1 VIRLPKVSPS
11 LAGPVAR
18 NAMAA
23 RIDKLP
29 PRLAPRGLTIAQAAA
44 FAGVSEGS
52 FNTAR
57 ARGDYPNPTLAGG
70 RIDLKLLERAMD
82 RLSGLLV
89 EDDVMDPLADWET
102 KHGAR
107 HA

>member
-1 VIRLPKVSPS
+1 
-11 LAGPVAR
+11 
-18 NAMAA
+18 MAT
-23 RIDKLP
+23 RVENLP

-44 FAGVSEGS
+44 FAGLSEGA

-57 ARGDYPNPTLAGG
+57 ARGEYPNPTLAGG

-82 RLSGLLV
+82 RLSGILT
-89 EDDVMDPLADWET
+89 ESDIGDPLADWER